1 MKKKLLFALAALLA
15 SMSAAVAQVTRVAGI
30 VVAEDDGEPVVG
42 AYVRVKG
49 TDFGALTDIDGRF
62 EIKNITG
69 NHKTILATCIGMQ
82 PTQVALKANVR
93 IVMPSGVTEMQEQIV
108 TAFGKQTRESF
119 TGSAGVLKTEKIAER
134 QTTGVLAALNGQ
146 IAGVQMAEGNGPNG
160 SPTIRIRGISSI
172 NAGSSPLI
180 IVDGLPYNGY
190 YNDINPADVESV
202 SVLKDAAAN
211 SLYGAR
217 GANGVILITTKSAK
231 KGTKPI
237 ISAEA
242 RWGFNHDA
250 KVDYDRI
257 NDPGQ
262 YYEMHYRALYNYF
275 VANGQTPYEAHISA
289 NNTIPK
295 SETEGGLV
303 YQVYNVPEGQTL
315 IGDNGRLN
323 PAATL
328 GRVYNYAGQDY
339 MLLPDDWKKEG
350 IRDGFRQE
358 YNVSVNGS
366 TGDATIYFGLG
377 YLGNE
382 GLTYGSQYDRYSGR
396 LKMDYQVRPW
406 LKVGANVN
414 YTHHDS
420 DSQTGA
426 FSAAHNISPIYPLYI
441 RDGLGNILTDRNGL
455 VYDWGNGLVNGLVR
469 PVHKNGN
476 PLQDDRLDRSSVSSN
491 AFGAAAFADVTFLK
505 DFRFT
510 TNINIHDTEA
520 QSISTVNPYY
530 GYYVSMGG
538 YITKTQSRTFT
549 LNTQQ
554 LLNWTHSFGKH
565 TTSVLLGHEYTH
577 QMSGSVWG
585 RKTKVLAYDAN
596 QSLAGSLTVDDTDDS
611 GGWYNVQGFFV
622 RGLYDYDNK
631 YFGSF
636 SVRRD
641 GTSHFARS
649 HRWGNFWSFGA
660 AWILTKENWFNVPKV
675 DMLKLKASVGQQGN
689 DNLGS
694 SYYYTNYYEFQ
705 TVNGE
710 GAASFS
716 WKGSKTITW
725 ETNTNVNTG
734 FEFELLKNRIAG
746 SLEYYRRKTSDM
758 LLWFTAPRSVGYGGY
773 YDNVGDLVNQGVEL
787 DLTITPIR
795 TKKVHWDVRFN
806 LSHNHNEITYIPTEK
821 KQTTING
828 YSGYTSG
835 YRFYGEGLPI
845 NTWYMP
851 KYMGVNENGE
861 PLWLLVT
868 SEGEETTTSYSSASF
883 QICGDPNP
891 KVYGGFGTTLG
902 AYGFDL
908 SANFLYSLGG
918 DVLDNGYMTLMS
930 SPYTSATGMP
940 LHKDLLNAWSQTNPD
955 SDIPRFQYG
964 DTESSATSS
973 RFLTNGRVFTFKNVS
988 VGYTLPKRLTE
999 KAHISQLRLYVSCDN
1014 VGYWSARKGL
1024 DPRTSLSGNAS
1035 ATAYSPMRVLS
1046 GGISLKF

>member
-1 MKKKLLFALAALLA
+1 MKNRLFFALAVLLA
-15 SMSAAVAQVTRVAGI
+15 QLTAMAQVASVRGV

-42 AYVRVKG
+42 AYVVVKG
-49 TDFGALTDIDGRF
+49 TKFGAQTDIDGRF
-62 EIKNITG
+62 EIKGITG
-69 NHKTILATCIGMQ
+69 NHRTLQATCIGMQ
-82 PTQVALKANVR
+82 PTQVALRPNVR
-93 IVMPSGVTEMQEQIV
+93 IVMADGATVMQEQIV

-119 TGSAGVLKTEKIAER
+119 TGSAGVLKSEQIAER

-231 KGTKPI
+231 KGTKPVV
-237 ISAEA
+237 SAEA

-257 NDPGQ
+257 DDPGQ
-262 YYEMHYRALYNYF
+262 YYEMQYRALYNYF
-275 VANGQTPYEAHISA
+275 AANGQSPYEAHMNA
-289 NNTIPK
+289 NATLPK

-303 YQVYNVPEGQTL
+303 YQIYNVPAGQQL

-323 PAATL
+323 PNATL
-328 GRVYNYAGQDY
+328 GRVYSYGGQDF

-382 GLTYGSQYDRYSGR
+382 GLTYGSEFDRYSGR

-414 YTHHDS
+414 YTHHDA

-441 RDGLGNILTDRNGL
+441 RDGQGNIMTDRNGRM
-455 VYDWGNGLVNGLVR
+455 YDWGNGLVNGLVR

-476 PLQDDRLDRSSVSSN
+476 PLQDDHLDRSHVSSN
-491 AFGAAAFADVTFLK
+491 AFGAAAFADVTFLN

-510 TNINIHDTEA
+510 ANVSIHDTEA
-520 QSISTVNPYY
+520 QSLTAVNPYY

-538 YITKTQSRTFT
+538 YISKQQSRTYT

-554 LLNWTHSFGKH
+554 LLNWNHAFGKH
-565 TTSVLLGHEYTH
+565 NASVLLGHEYTH
-577 QMSGSVWG
+577 QVSGSVTG
-585 RKTKVLAYDAN
+585 AKTGFLAYDTT
-596 QSLAGSLTVDDTDDS
+596 QSLAAALTVDDATD
-611 GGWYNVQGFFV
+611 GAGWYNVQGFFV
-622 RGLYDYDNK
+622 RGLYDYDGK

-660 AWILTKENWFNVPKV
+660 AWIITKENWFSIPAV
-675 DMLKLKASVGQQGN
+675 DMLKLKASFGQQGN

-716 WKGSKTITW
+716 WKGSNDITW
-725 ETNTNVNTG
+725 ETNTNLNTG
-734 FEFELLKNRIAG
+734 FEFELLKNRLSG
-746 SLEYYRRKTSDM
+746 SLEYYRRTTSDM
-758 LLWFTAPRSVGYGGY
+758 LLWFTAPRSVGYSGY

-787 DLTITPIR
+787 DLKATPIR
-795 TKKVHWDVRFN
+795 TKHIQWDLRFN

-851 KYMGVNENGE
+851 KFIGLNENGE
-861 PLWLLVT
+861 SLWYRST
-868 SEGEETTTSYSSASF
+868 SEGDDVTSSFSDATF

-891 KVYGGFGTTLG
+891 TVYGGFGTTLA
-902 AYGFDL
+902 AYGVDL

-930 SPYTSATGMP
+930 PPYTGYTGGPM
-940 LHKDLLNAWSQTNPD
+940 HKDLLNAWSQLNPD

-964 DTESSATSS
+964 DTDAAATSS
-973 RFLTNGRVFTFKNVS
+973 RFLTPGRVFTFKNIS
-988 VGYTLPKRLTE
+988 VGYTIPRRLTE
-999 KAHISQLRLYVSCDN
+999 KARISQLRLYVSCDN

-1024 DPRTSLSGNAS
+1024 DPRTSLSGSAS